1 MKRAKLFVILSLLAL
16 SVVCA
21 FSYHE
26 GDMIYGGV
34 DGQIR
39 VVSPTD
45 LLENPPFKTM
55 YYVEQSAFNPKYWI
69 ADVGWDW
76 WNLPED
82 QYGIKWISEATLISP
97 YLSPQLVVRDS
108 QYTYFSDGADKNSFH
123 LTGSK
128 KHKHFAFMAF
138 SRVPTLLRFDFQ
150 LVNAK
155 DWSGNPLSDSPV
167 YTIYFSQLPK
177 LDFDTRSQSSVP
189 EPASVIAMSFG
200 LIWGAVRKKRSIK
213 PIF

>member
-1 MKRAKLFVILSLLAL
+1 MKRVKLSAVLSLSTL
-16 SVVCA
+16 SVVSA
-21 FSYHE
+21 LSYHE

-39 VVSPTD
+39 VVDPTNVLESP
-45 LLENPPFKTM
+45 PYKTM
-55 YYVEQSAFNPKYWI
+55 YYVEKDAFNPKYWI
-69 ADVGWDW
+69 ADTGWDW

-82 QYGIKWISEATLISP
+82 QYGIKWVSEATLISP

-108 QYTYFSDGADKNSFH
+108 QYTYFSEGADKDSFH
-123 LTGSK
+123 LIGSK

-138 SRVPTLLRFDFQ
+138 NRVPTLLRFDFQ

-177 LDFDTRSQSSVP
+177 LGFESRSQSPVP
-189 EPASVIAMSFG
+189 EPASILIIFG
-200 LIWGAVRKKRSIK
+200 GLTWCALRKNRSVKTIT
-213 PIF
+213 